1 MIYVLPIDGM
11 GGANAETM
19 TVVVERINAV
29 ENFIIAVLLLLN
41 FVAFLWY

>member
-1 MIYVLPIDGM
+1 M

-29 ENFIIAVLLLLN
+29 ENFIIAVVLLLLN
-41 FVAFLWY
+41 FVAFLLY